1 MRESGYCKL
10 QSFTTSFIIDIDY
23 TVLFRE
29 KDNAHVRG
37 KWKDLKAKHKKLE
50 SDTVINIINY

>member
-1 MRESGYCKL
+1 MIKYCL
-10 QSFTTSFIIDIDY
+10 FNYNDH

-37 KWKDLKAKHKKLE
+37 KWKDLKAKHRKLE
-50 SDTVINIINY
+50 SDSVIYTQNL

>member
-1 MRESGYCKL
+1 MIML
-10 QSFTTSFIIDIDY
+10 I
-23 TVLFRE
+23 LFRE

-50 SDTVINIINY
+50 GDTVSLKSIFFQT